1 MSALA
6 DWLDAR
12 GLGALHAVLA
22 AQQIDIDVLPDLT
35 EDDLKGLGIALG
47 PRRRLLKAIAGAFPA
62 PSPSDADPA
71 VDFAERRQL
80 SVLFVDLVGS
90 TALTT
95 QRDPEEM
102 RQIVRRYQN
111 AVAGEV
117 ARFDGYV
124 AKFMGDGVLAYF
136 GWPKAHEDE
145 AERAV
150 RAAMAAV
157 AAVAELRTGDGETL
171 AARAG
176 IATGLV
182 VVGGL
187 IGQGAAQEAAVIGAT
202 PNIAARLQD
211 LAKPGQVIIA
221 DSTQKFVQ
229 SSFDLVP
236 LGRQPL
242 KGLEHPVAIF
252 AVERERSSDSRF
264 EARAGRHLRPMVGRD
279 QELALLGER
288 WAQVRSGEGQ
298 CVLLVG
304 EAGIGKSRITR
315 ALRDMVGAI
324 RQRHPALSMLALSS
338 RQRLVAADPADDR
351 CPEDSGRGPTGD
363 TARQDRN
370 LFSAGMPPISRA
382 PSLSSPT
389 CWACPTTIATVRS
402 ISRPRRSEA
411 RPSRRWS
418 SSFSVWRSGA
428 PCWW

>member
-6 DWLDAR
+6 DWLDSH
-12 GLGALHAVLA
+12 GLSALHTILA

-47 PRRRLLKAIAGAFPA
+47 PRRRLLKAIAGDFAA
-62 PSPSDADPA
+62 PPPPSDANPA
-71 VDFAERRQL
+71 VDSAERRQL

-157 AAVAELRTGDGETL
+157 AAVGELRTGDGEAL

-187 IGQGAAQEAAVIGAT
+187 IGQGAAQEADVIGAT

-211 LAKPGQVIIA
+211 LAQPGQVVIA

-229 SSFDLVP
+229 SSFELVS
-236 LGRQPL
+236 LGLQPL
-242 KGLEHPVAIF
+242 KGLDLPVETF
-252 AVERERSSDSRF
+252 AVQRERSSDSRF

-288 WAQVRSGEGQ
+288 WARVRNGEGQ
-298 CVLLVG
+298 CLLLVG
-304 EAGIGKSRITR
+304 EAGIGKSRVTR
-315 ALRDMVGAI
+315 ALRDMVGGSDSAI
-324 RQRHPALSMLALSS
+324 LLFQCSPYHLDSALWPVIQQLTVALKI
-338 RQRLVAADPADDR
+338 AA
-351 CPEDSGRGPTGD
+351 EDSPASGD
-363 TARQDRN
+363 A
-370 LFSAGMPPISRA
+370 A
-382 PSLSSPT
+382 PDD
-389 CWACPTTIATVRS
+389 
-402 ISRPRRSEA
+402 
-411 RPSRRWS
+411 
-418 SSFSVWRSGA
+418 
-428 PCWW
+428 